1 MPYVKRDADGS
12 IDGLLEQLQEG
23 YAEEFLPDDNSEVI
37 EFSEKAKAAL
47 AANPTIE
54 RIARA
59 WDMTPEQVVERIDKD
74 GFKIDAGSKA
84 LN

>member
-12 IDGLLEQLQEG
+12 IDGLCEQLQEG
-23 YAEEFLPDDNSEVI
+23 YAEEFLSDDNPGVI
-37 EFSEKAKAAL
+37 EFSEKAKTAL

-54 RIARA
+54 RMARA
-59 WDMTPEQVVERIDKD
+59 WDMTPEQVVERIDKGD
-74 GFKIDAGSKA
+74 FKIDAGSDA

>member
-1 MPYVKRDADGS
+1 MPYVKRNVDGGL
-12 IDGLLEQLQEG
+12 DGLFEQLQEG
-23 YAEEFLPDDNSEVI
+23 YAEEFLPDDNPEVI

-59 WDMTPEQVVERIDKD
+59 WDMTPEQVVERIDKGD
-74 GFKIDAGSKA
+74 FKIDAGSNS